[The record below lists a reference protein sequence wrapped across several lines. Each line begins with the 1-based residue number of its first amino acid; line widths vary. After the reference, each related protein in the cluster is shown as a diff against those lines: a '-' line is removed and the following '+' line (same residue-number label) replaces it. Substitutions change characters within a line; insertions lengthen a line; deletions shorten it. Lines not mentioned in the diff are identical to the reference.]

1 MPTTGVFT
9 WTPTEAQGRGAPA
22 YTVRVRVTDAAPGS
36 NTDFQDVLITA
47 NEVNQAPV
55 MVANPDITRAEGETV
70 SLLQSA
76 TDADLP
82 AQARTWGAT
91 GLPGG
96 LGINTSTGT
105 ISGTIAAGAEAGSP
119 YTVTVTVTDSM
130 SGQDSDQFVFTIDNA
145 AVNHAP
151 VLATIGNKTVVQG
164 SQLAFTASATDS
176 DGDALTFSLVSPPA
190 GASITA
196 NGNFTW
202 TPNVS
207 PGNYPVTVRV
217 RDNRIPALTDQQ
229 TFIVTVQAAG
239 TNPFIDDD
247 GHVFENAIEW
257 LAAEGITQGCN
268 PPVNN
273 MFCPND
279 RVTRGQ
285 MAAFLVRAQGYTAI
299 AGDFFSDDNG
309 SVFENAINRLAT
321 AGVTQGC
328 NPPANTRYCPTAFV
342 TRGQMAAFLVRAFD
356 LPAYNGPDRFV
367 DDNGHVFEG
376 AIERLAQA
384 GITVGCNPPV
394 NNRYCPN
401 DFVTR
406 GQMAAFLKRAL
417 EG

>member
-1 MPTTGVFT
+1 M
-9 WTPTEAQGRGAPA
+9 
-22 YTVRVRVTDAAPGS
+22 
-36 NTDFQDVLITA
+36 
-47 NEVNQAPV
+47 
-55 MVANPDITRAEGETV
+55 
-70 SLLQSA
+70 
-76 TDADLP
+76 
-82 AQARTWGAT
+82 
-91 GLPGG
+91 
-96 LGINTSTGT
+96 
-105 ISGTIAAGAEAGSP
+105 
-119 YTVTVTVTDSM
+119 
-130 SGQDSDQFVFTIDNA
+130 
-145 AVNHAP
+145 
-151 VLATIGNKTVVQG
+151 
-164 SQLAFTASATDS
+164 
-176 DGDALTFSLVSPPA
+176 
-190 GASITA
+190 
-196 NGNFTW
+196 
-202 TPNVS
+202 
-207 PGNYPVTVRV
+207 
-217 RDNRIPALTDQQ
+217 
-229 TFIVTVQAAG
+229 TVQAAG
-239 TNPFIDDD
+239 ANPFIDDD

-273 MFCPND
+273 RFCPND

-356 LPAYNGPDRFV
+356 LPTYSGPDRFV